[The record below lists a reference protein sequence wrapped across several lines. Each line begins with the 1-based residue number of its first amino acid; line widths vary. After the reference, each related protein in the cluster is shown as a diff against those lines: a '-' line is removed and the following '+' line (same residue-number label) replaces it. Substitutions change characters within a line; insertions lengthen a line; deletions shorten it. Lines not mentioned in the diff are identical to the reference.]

1 MLPEQWG
8 HFSTS
13 LTNSFRSAIAVLAN
27 HQIPGSKH
35 SFISFTLVVKFQL
48 LLLEKFVNKNPCSA
62 ALLT

>member
-1 MLPEQWG
+1 MLPEQWE

-13 LTNSFRSAIAVLAN
+13 LTNSFSSAIGVLAN
-27 HQIPGSKH
+27 QISGSKH